1 MSKPSS
7 ALSHWKP
14 RALALQS
21 DELAINVPLHVAFEE
36 AVDIA
41 RFFDRYWKCKK
52 DSKGRV
58 IRLGLDT
65 AEHEQRGFT
74 VNTGAEILSLQHAG
88 QEAHTAYLLSVE
100 AVSRVNPLKRARQV
114 LDAMIAT
121 LEWLFDG
128 VDDEKGTKLASLR
141 AAHAGDP
148 ESADALAS
156 ELDDYAVL
164 AGAYRDEMAGRGG
177 FDPKLIDEARA
188 LAAAIR
194 ARPSTAAPLAAKA
207 RAALALRNRVVTLLL
222 ARMMLVRSAAR
233 FVFRNQPE
241 IVREVASAY
250 GRRRRAVARRARAE
264 KEGVPTSPAA
274 PKPA

>member
-1 MSKPSS
+1 MPKPSS

-14 RALALQS
+14 QALALQS
-21 DELAINVPLHVAFEE
+21 DELSINVPLHVAFEE
-36 AVDIA
+36 AVAIA
-41 RFFDRYWKCKK
+41 RFFDRYWKGKK

-128 VDDEKGTKLASLR
+128 VDDEKETKLASLR
-141 AAHAGDP
+141 AAHADDP

-156 ELDDYAVL
+156 ELDDYAAL
-164 AGAYRDEMAGRGG
+164 AGTYRDEMAGRGG

-194 ARPSTAAPLAAKA
+194 ARPSTAASLMAKA

-250 GRRRRAVARRARAE
+250 ERRRRAVARRAAAE
-264 KEGVPTSPAA
+264 KDGAPAAPAA